1 MLLLGGIIDFK
12 VEALYFMLRILI
24 AGICGFVIGY
34 ERKTRSKEAGVR
46 THTIVAMSAALMMVI
61 SKYGFTDMQAGAN
74 YDGSR
79 IAAQIITGIG
89 FLGAGMIFYR
99 RDVVHGLTTA
109 AGIWGTAGIGM
120 ALGAGMYIIGLAST
134 VLLFGFQV
142 VLHMPIKWL
151 KGRTYTTIRVQA
163 IIDEPEKIIL
173 IKQIFKVENF
183 LKYKSTNSKGE
194 MIADIEINTS
204 RVFLADE
211 IFNILME
218 YPFIRSIEK
227 NDEV

>member
-1 MLLLGGIIDFK
+1 MPIDLKIESF
-12 VEALYFMLRILI
+12 YFVIRILI
-24 AGICGFVIGY
+24 AGLCGFAIGY

-74 YDGSR
+74 FDGAR

-99 RDVVHGLTTA
+99 RDVLHGLTTA

-120 ALGAGMYIIGLAST
+120 ALGAGMYVIGLTST
-134 VLLFGFQV
+134 VLLVGFQLL
-142 VLHMPIKWL
+142 LHLPIKWL
-151 KGRTYTTIRVQA
+151 KGRTYTTLRVLA
-163 IIDEPEKIIL
+163 VIDEPDKIPL
-173 IKQIFKVENF
+173 LKQIFKVEKF
-183 LKYKSTNSKGE
+183 LKYKSSNINGE
-194 MIADIEINTS
+194 MTADIELNTS

-211 IFNILME
+211 IYRILVE
-218 YPFIRSIEK
+218 YPFITSIEK